1 MDSAPTKKLSLPS
14 LPQDPYT
21 WIKKSARR
29 SASEIVTVETET
41 GRETRGETTGRE
53 IERGRGRRTI
63 AAASGV
69 VTIATMKGSGTG
81 KRKETRAGTGTET
94 EREEGIK
101 RRSASAAAGLA
112 RAAENVGAH
121 LDGASL
127 AVPSERSGRCRR
139 DDE

>member
-41 GRETRGETTGRE
+41 GRETRGESTGRE
-53 IERGRGRRTI
+53 IERGRRTI

-81 KRKETRAGTGTET
+81 KRKETRAGTGTGT
-94 EREEGIK
+94 ERDDGIK